1 MALSVGARG
10 TGKRGTHLLCLCYNT
25 EVTTNIGRLCIGDIV
40 EQKLPVKVLAF
51 DHKRNVVR
59 WQNIDNYEVSPGR
72 PCVRVTLNDG
82 RVIDATTDHPFYVV
96 GRGYVPAAQLT
107 NTDKVITNE
116 IYLRSLREGIQ
127 APRSTC
133 SPFQAS
139 LLQSELSL
147 YVEQRREQSELSRG
161 FSRVHLRGVW
171 QRVQAPSLTRGEM
184 CASPLQPDTSN
195 CMVKAGKTNYFSNS
209 NVRSVRERVQAQA
222 IHSGV
227 LQASLL
233 QQCMSEYG
241 SRGYLRD
248 VQEGIQAHT
257 KSNSEYRTHLLQS
270 RLPLC
275 TKEQITYFTQPKSRH
290 AIYLRG
296 VWEGIRSVNKLCS
309 SSQTPLLQPHVPR
322 YDESWREQSRLS
334 WRQHDRCMRS
344 LWKNVLC
351 SKISIPTREDG
362 ILLGIL
368 QSELSER
375 RAVSNLSQYIRQL
388 CLLRKANENYGAQ
401 SRKKE
406 LLFSGVCQFITQR
419 SHQRREQSTIRRRG
433 IGQPIPIGISSL
445 STSNQGTRW
454 SSMCS
459 LPSDTR
465 RKWQGSGCASHQLQH
480 PSQCFDESC
489 HTVSMVSWEDA
500 WIGRAALPVETL
512 LVRCVEPIPTPE
524 YVYNLRVVEDHN
536 YFANG
541 VLTHNCDDP
550 NSATAGKSE
559 LENTINWFGNTWM
572 SRLNSYDTGAM
583 IVVGQRIEERDLTGH
598 ILSLGGWEHLVLPTE
613 YEPTRHCFTSIGF
626 EDKRKEEGELLWPEK
641 FPAKVLD
648 TLKNSLGAL
657 NYAAQFQQSPAPAGG
672 HQFKEKWFRYFDIKD
687 EYYALE
693 TDDGIRH
700 VAIEDCWRFTVV
712 DLAISTKQSADYTVI
727 QTYDVTPQNDL
738 LLIDMLRGH
747 FSNPEQQ
754 KLIRTTYFRLRPRF
768 IQIESIAYQL
778 AIIQQLRDNPIEPVT
793 LDFNPVK
800 VGDFFVKTGNP
811 ESLDRTLRS
820 LPNIDASVIKDEH
833 DSYVMHNGYS
843 VVRVYGD
850 IYFFRYA
857 CEKQGY
863 CTIVRD
869 VLPEDLQE
877 MDQKARRRY
886 SLPITEY
893 KPVRDKVSRASA
905 PALLMEKGK
914 FYFLKT
920 LPDLHI
926 VKTEHLTFPKGTN
939 DDSVDCSSQAAD
951 VIFSP
956 VQSGPLIWS
965 PDTPVEMEIEQ
976 SQSKSTSSLWSAG
989 SFEEEGTWFESEVD
1003 RWG

>member
-1 MALSVGARG
+1 MTLAVQDLVNSRKVAEEVRERSRESFQAFIRLAWDVLEPGVPMLWNWHIEAIAEHLTAIYRGDITRFICNIAPGHAKSTIFSVMFPCWMWIQNPTTRWLCASHSLDLAIRDSRNCRNLIESDWFQACFGDIFQLSSDQNVKSFFENDKRGYRMALSVGAKG
-10 TGKRGTHLLCLCYNT
+10 TGKRATHLL
-25 EVTTNIGRLCIGDIV
+25 
-40 EQKLPVKVLAF
+40 
-51 DHKRNVVR
+51 
-59 WQNIDNYEVSPGR
+59 ID
-72 PCVRVTLNDG
+72 
-82 RVIDATTDHPFYVV
+82 DA
-96 GRGYVPAAQLT
+96 
-107 NTDKVITNE
+107 NN
-116 IYLRSLREGIQ
+116 
-127 APRSTC
+127 
-133 SPFQAS
+133 
-139 LLQSELSL
+139 
-147 YVEQRREQSELSRG
+147 
-161 FSRVHLRGVW
+161 
-171 QRVQAPSLTRGEM
+171 
-184 CASPLQPDTSN
+184 
-195 CMVKAGKTNYFSNS
+195 
-209 NVRSVRERVQAQA
+209 
-222 IHSGV
+222 
-227 LQASLL
+227 
-233 QQCMSEYG
+233 
-241 SRGYLRD
+241 
-248 VQEGIQAHT
+248 
-257 KSNSEYRTHLLQS
+257 
-270 RLPLC
+270 
-275 TKEQITYFTQPKSRH
+275 
-290 AIYLRG
+290 
-296 VWEGIRSVNKLCS
+296 
-309 SSQTPLLQPHVPR
+309 
-322 YDESWREQSRLS
+322 
-334 WRQHDRCMRS
+334 
-344 LWKNVLC
+344 
-351 SKISIPTREDG
+351 
-362 ILLGIL
+362 
-368 QSELSER
+368 
-375 RAVSNLSQYIRQL
+375 
-388 CLLRKANENYGAQ
+388 AN
-401 SRKKE
+401 
-406 LLFSGVCQFITQR
+406 
-419 SHQRREQSTIRRRG
+419 
-433 IGQPIPIGISSL
+433 
-445 STSNQGTRW
+445 
-454 SSMCS
+454 
-459 LPSDTR
+459 
-465 RKWQGSGCASHQLQH
+465 
-480 PSQCFDESC
+480 
-489 HTVSMVSWEDA
+489 
-500 WIGRAALPVETL
+500 
-512 LVRCVEPIPTPE
+512 
-524 YVYNLRVVEDHN
+524 
-536 YFANG
+536 
-541 VLTHNCDDP
+541 
-550 NSATAGKSE
+550 AGKSE
-559 LENTINWFGNTWM
+559 IDNTINWFGNTWM
-572 SRLNSYDTGAM
+572 SRLNSYETGAM

-613 YEPTRHCFTSIGF
+613 YEPTRRCFTSIGF

-641 FPAKVLD
+641 FPTKVLD
-648 TLKNSLGAL
+648 FLKSSLGAL
-657 NYAAQFQQSPAPAGG
+657 TYSAQYQQAPAPAGG
-672 HQFKEKWFRYFDIKD
+672 HQFKEKWFRYFDTQG

-754 KLIRTTYFRLRPRF
+754 KLIRTTYFRLRPQF
-768 IQIESIAYQL
+768 IQIESVAYQL

-793 LDFNPVK
+793 IDFNPVK

-820 LPNIDASVIKDEH
+820 LPNIDASVIRDEH

-905 PALLMEKGK
+905 PALLMEQGK

-939 DDSVDCSSQAAD
+939 DDIVDCSSQAAD